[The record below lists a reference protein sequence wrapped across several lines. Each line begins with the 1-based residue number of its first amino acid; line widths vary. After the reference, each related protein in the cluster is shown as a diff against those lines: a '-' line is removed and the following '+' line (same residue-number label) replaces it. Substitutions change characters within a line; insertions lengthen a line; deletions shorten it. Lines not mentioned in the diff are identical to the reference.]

1 MADDGSEASGG
12 CEPHGSSLSEPRTG
26 GFTPPAR
33 PILDT
38 FRATDGY
45 SFYYRRFAPP
55 GTPRARL
62 VFLHGVRSHG
72 GWYER
77 SCQEFAAAG
86 FEVFFLDRRGSGLNS
101 ARRGDCP
108 NFRRLID
115 DVAEFVLHLRRE
127 RAWLPVFV
135 AGISWGGK
143 LAVGLPARKPGL
155 VNGLILLCPG
165 LKPKVKPPLAQRL
178 RIFLARRLRPTKL
191 FPIPLNDAE
200 LFTASPTGQR
210 FIDRDP
216 FGLRDATARFLF
228 NSFVFDQ
235 FLKRAAKKVRVPVLL
250 MLAGR
255 DRILDNAK
263 TRKFVGRF
271 DAVTTIV
278 DYPDAEHT
286 LEFEPPECPWVGD
299 VVRWVQRRIS

>member
-1 MADDGSEASGG
+1 MADA
-12 CEPHGSSLSEPRTG
+12 P
-26 GFTPPAR
+26 FTLA
-33 PILDT
+33 T
-38 FRATDGY
+38 FRASDGY
-45 SFYYRRFAPP
+45 AFYYRRYAPA

-77 SCQEFAAAG
+77 SCAALAALG

-115 DVAEFVLHLRRE
+115 DVAEFVQSLRAE
-127 RAWLPVFV
+127 KSWLPVFAV
-135 AGISWGGK
+135 GISWGGK
-143 LAVGLPARKPGL
+143 LAAALPARKPGML
-155 VNGLILLCPG
+155 AGVILLCPG
-165 LKPKVKPPLAQRL
+165 LKPKVKPPFAQRL
-178 RIFLARRLRPTKL
+178 RIFLARRLRPTKF

-200 LFTASPTGQR
+200 LFTGSKVWQEY
-210 FIDRDP
+210 IDRDP
-216 FGLRDATARFLF
+216 FGLREATARFLF
-228 NSFVFDQ
+228 NSFAFDQ
-235 FLKRAAKKVRVPVLL
+235 YLRRAAKKVRVPVLL

-255 DRILDNAK
+255 DRIIDNAK
-263 TRKFVGRF
+263 TRKFVGKF

-286 LEFEPPECPWVGD
+286 LEFETPEHPWVGD
-299 VVRWVQRRIS
+299 MVRWVERRIS

>member
-1 MADDGSEASGG
+1 MTDAPVELA
-12 CEPHGSSLSEPRTG
+12 
-26 GFTPPAR
+26 
-33 PILDT
+33 T
-38 FRATDGY
+38 FRASDGY
-45 SFYYRRFAPP
+45 AFYYRRFSPT
-55 GTPRARL
+55 GTPKARL
-62 VFLHGVRSHG
+62 VYLHGVRSHG

-77 SCQEFAAAG
+77 SCAELAARG

-115 DVAEFVLHLRRE
+115 DVAEFVQHLRAE
-127 RAWLPVFV
+127 KSWLQVFV

-143 LAVGLPARKPGL
+143 LAVGLPARKSGL
-155 VNGLILLCPG
+155 IDGIILLCPG

-178 RIFLARRLRPTKL
+178 RIFLARRLRPTKM
-191 FPIPLNDAE
+191 FPVPLNDAE
-200 LFTASPTGQR
+200 LFTPSLEWRQ

-216 FGLRDATARFLF
+216 FGLREATARFLF
-228 NSFVFDQ
+228 NSFAFDQ
-235 FLKRAAKKVRVPVLL
+235 YLKRAAKKVRVPVLL

-255 DRILDNAK
+255 DRIIDNAK
-263 TRKFVGRF
+263 TRKFVGKF

-286 LEFEPPECPWVGD
+286 LEFEPPEHPWMTEM
-299 VVRWVQRRIS
+299 VRWVERQVR